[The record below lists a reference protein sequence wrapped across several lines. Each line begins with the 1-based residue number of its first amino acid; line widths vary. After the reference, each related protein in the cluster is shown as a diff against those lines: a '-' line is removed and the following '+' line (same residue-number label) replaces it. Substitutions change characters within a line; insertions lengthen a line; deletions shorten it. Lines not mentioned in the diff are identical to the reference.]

1 MISLVEGSAFSIL
14 EQVEEGNGLEAY
26 RKLSYRSARN
36 KLQNAVLRMASI
48 VNIKFQDSNFENA
61 FTDWES
67 EIFKLDTSLGPSKRL
82 PDEVKIGILVAAT
95 TGKIHDPL
103 CVSMA
108 RIETYSEAKETVIN
122 YLKST

>member
-1 MISLVEGSAFSIL
+1 MS
-14 EQVEEGNGLEAY
+14 LEAY
-26 RKLSYRSARN
+26 RKLSYRYARN

-61 FTDWES
+61 FTEWES
-67 EIFKLDTSLGPSKRL
+67 EIFKLDTSLGPNKNL

-95 TGKIHDPL
+95 TGKIHDHL

-108 RIETYSEAKETVIN
+108 RIELTQRQRR
-122 YLKST
+122 